1 VWSNDQYKAALHRVV
16 VANPAR
22 ERYSVPFFL
31 NPSYETTY
39 EPLPSMVT
47 VRRPA
52 SYRRISWREFRGLRA
67 AGDYADLGEEVQ
79 IHQYRR

>member
-1 VWSNDQYKAALHRVV
+1 MWSNDQYKAALHRVLTNSV
-16 VANPAR
+16 R
-22 ERYSVPFFL
+22 QRYSMAFFL

-39 EPLPSMVT
+39 EPLPSTVT
-47 VRRPA
+47 LERPA
-52 SYRRISWREFRGLRA
+52 AYRPINWRVFRSLRA